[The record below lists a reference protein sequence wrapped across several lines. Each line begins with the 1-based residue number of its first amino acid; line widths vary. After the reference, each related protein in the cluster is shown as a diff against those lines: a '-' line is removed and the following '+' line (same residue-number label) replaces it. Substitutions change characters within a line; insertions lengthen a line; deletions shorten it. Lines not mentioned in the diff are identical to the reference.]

1 MNILKTPMIA
11 VLAIAACIAGELMA
25 QAAPKESEEPWQLQ
39 GTAAELYESTLVP
52 AVFDPWAADLI
63 ERVSLRSEE
72 RVLDVATGTGIVAR
86 RAKRLMGPSGNVV
99 GLDLN
104 SSMLDIARTRT
115 DGAGIDWVR
124 GDAQDLPYDADSF
137 DVVFIQQ
144 GLQFFPDRVQAVRE
158 LYRVLK
164 PCGRFGVSIWLG
176 ADHNP
181 YGKAL
186 AEALDRHIDPEVGAG
201 MRAPFVDHAARDME
215 TWLRAEGFSEVRID
229 VVRRDM
235 HVASPSNFVRRHMA
249 ALPFTARIVE
259 RGNIVR
265 EAVVQDVL
273 DALSAY
279 ETDMG
284 WSVPWASAVAVGRK

>member
-1 MNILKTPMIA
+1 MNILKTPMIV

-63 ERVSLRSEE
+63 ERVPLLSEE

-115 DGAGIDWVR
+115 DGVGIDWVR

-164 PCGRFGVSIWLG
+164 PGGRFGVSIWLG

-186 AEALDRHIDPEVGAG
+186 AEALDRHIDPEVGTG
-201 MRAPFVDHAARDME
+201 MRAPFVDHAVRDME
-215 TWLRAEGFSEVRID
+215 TLFRAEGFSEVRID

-249 ALPFTARIVE
+249 ALPFTARIVA